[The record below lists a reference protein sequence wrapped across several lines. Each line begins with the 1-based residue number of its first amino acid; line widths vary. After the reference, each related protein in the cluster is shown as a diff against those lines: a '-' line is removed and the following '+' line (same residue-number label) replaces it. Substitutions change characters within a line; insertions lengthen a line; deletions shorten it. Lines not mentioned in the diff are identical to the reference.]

1 MERRRITSPI
11 LALTPENSRFVTLD
25 RGTVVELV
33 GNTADPGLR
42 PVVSDGQRLLA
53 FNRDLEERSERV
65 FTQNGSAAR
74 AAMENAGVSLER
86 ERRVHCRYPI
96 GLQCEYTLP
105 NRVKARDGRT
115 LNISAGG
122 VLVESTAAWPASDRI
137 DLAIDWPYLSDKS
150 CPLQLHISGKI
161 VRVDGTR
168 LAVSAERQEFRS
180 ISRVE

>member
-25 RGTVVELV
+25 RDTIVELV
-33 GNTADPGLR
+33 GNTPDPGLR
-42 PVVSDGQRLLA
+42 PVVSNGQPLLA

-65 FTQNGSAAR
+65 FTESGPVAR
-74 AAMENAGVSLER
+74 TAMEKAVVGLER

-96 GLQCEYTLP
+96 SLQCEYTLP
-105 NRVKARDGRT
+105 NRIKARDVKT

-122 VLVESTAAWPASDRI
+122 VLVESTTAWPASDRI
-137 DLAIDWPYLSDKS
+137 DLAIDWPYLSDNS
-150 CPLQLHISGKI
+150 CPLQLYISGKI

-168 LAVSAERQEFRS
+168 LAVSAEHQEFRT
-180 ISRVE
+180 ISRVW